1 MQINIKRIVLI
12 LLIFFVSKNIFAT
25 HNRAG
30 EIMYRHIAAYTY
42 EFTVITYTKLSGESE
57 GADRPKLEIFWG
69 DGTKDS
75 IVRISRDATP
85 FPDVFK
91 NTYRML
97 HSYTGPARYI
107 VSMTDPNRI
116 ANIINMQN
124 SVNTIFYI
132 EDTVRIFNA
141 NDMGYN
147 SSPILYNPPV
157 DAANV
162 GQRFVHNPNAFDP
175 DGDSLVF
182 SLIPPKQGQSANVSG
197 YLYPNQIQAGINNQ
211 FKINP
216 KTGELIWEYPQVQGI
231 YNIAILVQEYRAGF
245 LIGTVVR
252 DMQIFV
258 ESTSNRPPVLTIP
271 ENICVVAGDSV
282 NFSISA
288 TDADVT
294 QKITLTSNGIVYS
307 LPTQAAIFTTQTP
320 QNPISGSFKWKTDCS
335 HLNKNEY
342 PILFKA
348 EDDFVSPPLVDIK
361 TVFIKVL
368 APAPQNLTA
377 IGDVSANTVTLNW
390 DNPYSCST
398 NPKFNKFSIWRKKSC
413 GNPNDSCSTDLEAQG
428 YTFIGYTKN
437 YTYTDNT
444 VQIGEQY
451 SYKIKAEFAD
461 LTATNIEVNPF
472 SSLPSDEV
480 CVRLPLSLPII
491 YNVDVKTTNEING
504 QIYAEWSRPN
514 ADELDTLINQGYY
527 TFTLYRAD
535 ANSQNYSVIH
545 SKTFT
550 SYSAINDTSYLDT
563 NLNTEFLSYKYK
575 IQFIANAGLDTLGF
589 TNEATSVFL
598 NVTPKYKSIELHW
611 DFNTPW
617 QNDSFVVYRKD
628 PGRSTFDS
636 VTTTT
641 VNNFKDVGLL
651 NDSLY
656 CYKIK
661 SIGTYNIDGLKTPL
675 LNFSQEACSVPIDT
689 TFPCKPL
696 LNLSNFCL
704 DRHLPEN
711 DFVNYL
717 VWNFDP
723 TCDTSTIIK
732 TNIYYKANNYNDY
745 VLLDTM
751 PKNGL
756 LAFTHRLDSVQS
768 LAACY
773 QLETVGKNG
782 NKTMSNMVCSND
794 CPRYELP
801 NTFTPNN
808 DGQNDWFTPIIPYR
822 SVEKIDIKIY
832 DRWGILVYQTENPDI
847 NWNGTDIKNG
857 KELPTA
863 VYYYTCYLYYKTA
876 NGVEKIV
883 EPLSGYIHLF
893 R

>member
-1 MQINIKRIVLI
+1 
-12 LLIFFVSKNIFAT
+12 
-25 HNRAG
+25 
-30 EIMYRHIAAYTY
+30 
-42 EFTVITYTKLSGESE
+42 
-57 GADRPKLEIFWG
+57 
-69 DGTKDS
+69 
-75 IVRISRDATP
+75 
-85 FPDVFK
+85 
-91 NTYRML
+91 
-97 HSYTGPARYI
+97 
-107 VSMTDPNRI
+107 
-116 ANIINMQN
+116 
-124 SVNTIFYI
+124 
-132 EDTVRIFNA
+132 
-141 NDMGYN
+141 
-147 SSPILYNPPV
+147 
-157 DAANV
+157 
-162 GQRFVHNPNAFDP
+162 
-175 DGDSLVF
+175 
-182 SLIPPKQGQSANVSG
+182 
-197 YLYPNQIQAGINNQ
+197 
-211 FKINP
+211 
-216 KTGELIWEYPQVQGI
+216 
-231 YNIAILVQEYRAGF
+231 
-245 LIGTVVR
+245 
-252 DMQIFV
+252 
-258 ESTSNRPPVLTIP
+258 
-271 ENICVVAGDSV
+271 
-282 NFSISA
+282 
-288 TDADVT
+288 
-294 QKITLTSNGIVYS
+294 
-307 LPTQAAIFTTQTP
+307 
-320 QNPISGSFKWKTDCS
+320 
-335 HLNKNEY
+335 
-342 PILFKA
+342 
-348 EDDFVSPPLVDIK
+348 
-361 TVFIKVL
+361 
-368 APAPQNLTA
+368 
-377 IGDVSANTVTLNW
+377 
-390 DNPYSCST
+390 
-398 NPKFNKFSIWRKKSC
+398 
-413 GNPNDSCSTDLEAQG
+413 
-428 YTFIGYTKN
+428 
-437 YTYTDNT
+437 
-444 VQIGEQY
+444 
-451 SYKIKAEFAD
+451 
-461 LTATNIEVNPF
+461 
-472 SSLPSDEV
+472 
-480 CVRLPLSLPII
+480 
-491 YNVDVKTTNEING
+491 
-504 QIYAEWSRPN
+504 
-514 ADELDTLINQGYY
+514 
-527 TFTLYRAD
+527 
-535 ANSQNYSVIH
+535 
-545 SKTFT
+545 
-550 SYSAINDTSYLDT
+550 
-563 NLNTEFLSYKYK
+563 
-575 IQFIANAGLDTLGF
+575 
-589 TNEATSVFL
+589 
-598 NVTPKYKSIELHW
+598 
-611 DFNTPW
+611 
-617 QNDSFVVYRKD
+617 
-628 PGRSTFDS
+628 